1 MPEARP
7 KILFVDDEDNIRL
20 TLGMYLEDQGFFS
33 N

>member
-20 TLGMYLEDQGFFS
+20 TLGMYLKIKDFQ
-33 N
+33 